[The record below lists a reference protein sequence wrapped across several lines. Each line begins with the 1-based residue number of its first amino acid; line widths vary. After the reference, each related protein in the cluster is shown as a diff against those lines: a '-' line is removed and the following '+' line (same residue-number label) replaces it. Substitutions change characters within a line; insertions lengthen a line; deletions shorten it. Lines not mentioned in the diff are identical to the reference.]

1 MNLSEQEEWLVKK
14 LQELYKIEDD
24 LKKKLAMVRGG
35 KNVYIKDEK
44 ILKDAQG

>member
-24 LKKKLAMVRGG
+24 LKKKLAKVRGG
-35 KNVYIKDEK
+35 NSVYIKDEK
-44 ILKDAQG
+44 IVKDAQG

>member
-24 LKKKLAMVRGG
+24 LKKKLA
-35 KNVYIKDEK
+35 N
-44 ILKDAQG
+44 DA